1 MANRSLGTLTVDLVA
16 KVQGFR
22 EGMTEAERAAEKS
35 AAKIRRETA
44 KTIDTVAD
52 WGKAAG
58 AAAAAVGAAV
68 AYMTTQQV
76 AAIAAQK
83 DLADT
88 LGTTQG
94 QLAGLQRA
102 ADLSGVAHDELG
114 AAVKKLNN
122 LIGEGQAGNRAAIAT
137 FDRLG
142 LSLSDL
148 VAMPVE
154 ERMAAISRAITGLG
168 TQTERAAAMQDLFGK
183 SGQALLP
190 MMQDNAAALAA
201 GAASARDL
209 GTALS
214 DIDVARIAEAD
225 DRMADAA
232 AAIEGVKNAFA
243 AEFAPILSVAAERLT
258 GLAKDGRGL
267 AGVFVDAFEFAAKAV
282 GYILTP
288 LHDAH
293 TALLAIN
300 VTTDSLALAFN
311 LTAMAI
317 EQVALA
323 IDRVLGT
330 DTAESIKQ
338 RQQVITGTVAASM
351 TRVADSA
358 KALKEQWASALP
370 YEEVDRFFADVR
382 AKMRDTSAATAPLSA
397 AAGLP
402 SAPSAAGTGAAKAES
417 PGVSVGDWQAHL
429 DEVAAVTAEFRADQ
443 LAADKFASDQRR
455 AMMADELA
463 AEIANGDVEREA
475 AEITA
480 ASKARL
486 RAQEYANAK
495 GALGN
500 LSTLM
505 NSHSRKAF
513 EVGKAAS
520 YASAIINIAEG
531 VTKALAQGGI
541 FGPVLAGTIVAAGAV
556 QLQSIRAQQFGG
568 GGSAGVAP
576 TVAASS
582 AATPFSPGGNA
593 PSSVTYVNLEP
604 GQMYSGQ
611 QLVELINDAV
621 SRGSTLRVR

>member
-22 EGMTEAERAAEKS
+22 EGMTEAERSAEKA

-44 KTIDTVAD
+44 KTIDTVAE

-122 LIGEGQAGNRAAIAT
+122 LIGEGQAGNKAAIAT

-190 MMQDNAAALAA
+190 MMQDNAATLAA

-267 AGVFVDAFEFAAKAV
+267 AGVFVDAFEFAAKAA

-300 VTTDSLALAFN
+300 VTTDSMALAFN

-338 RQQVITGTVAASM
+338 RQQVVTGAVAASM
-351 TRVADSA
+351 ARVADSA
-358 KALKEQWASALP
+358 KALKEQWNSALP

-382 AKMRDTSAATAPLSA
+382 AKMRDAAATAPLSA

-402 SAPSAAGTGAAKAES
+402 SAPSVAGTGAAKAES
-417 PGVSVGDWQAHL
+417 PGVGVGDWQQHL

-495 GALGN
+495 DALGN

-513 EVGKAAS
+513 ELGKAAS